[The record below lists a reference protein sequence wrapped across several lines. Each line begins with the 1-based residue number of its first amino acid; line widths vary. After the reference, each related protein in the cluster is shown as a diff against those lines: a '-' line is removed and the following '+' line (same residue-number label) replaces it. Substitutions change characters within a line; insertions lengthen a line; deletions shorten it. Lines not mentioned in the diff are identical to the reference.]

1 MFKTETHLHVSEV
14 SKCSHLKAADAIR
27 LCYERGYNTVFV
39 TDHFSRTFFES
50 LGDIPWNEKIALFM
64 RGYDNAKAAGDK
76 LGINVIFAVEFT
88 VDKTPL
94 GNRNHYLLYGVN
106 KEFFNKS
113 EDIFD
118 MPIEQLYPYAK
129 ENGILVI
136 QAHPLRKGN
145 TPTPEYVDGL
155 EAINTNPRQKNDDK
169 EVLEL
174 ARKFN
179 LPVSSGSDTH
189 RTEDILSGVLTEYE
203 IKTAEDFIKAF
214 KFGEITLI
222 ERKKN

>member
-1 MFKTETHLHVSEV
+1 MFKTETHLHVAEI
-14 SKCSHLKAADAIR
+14 SKCSHLKAVDAIR
-27 LCYERGYNTVFV
+27 MCYEKGYNTVFV
-39 TDHFSRTFFES
+39 TDHFTRSFFDG
-50 LGDIPWNEKIALFM
+50 LGDIPWKEKTSIFM
-64 RGYDNAKAAGDK
+64 QGFNNAKVAGDE
-76 LGINVIFAVEFT
+76 LGINVLFAVEFT
-88 VDKTPL
+88 VDKTPTN
-94 GNRNHYLLYGVN
+94 NRNHYLLYGVD
-106 KEFFNKS
+106 KEFLDKR
-113 EDIFD
+113 EDIFE
-118 MPIEQLYPYAK
+118 MPIAQLYPYAK

-203 IKTAEDFIKAF
+203 IKSAQDFIKAF